1 MTAPSTEN
9 RTHEIGRE
17 IFTRINQANRRGW
30 PLRAIDDAMMAWSMR
45 DPRRKSQLFRFV
57 DCLPALHS
65 ADSVASHLH
74 EYLGISTS
82 GMAPLLAAAAR
93 LGVGRMARKFIAA
106 ENPQG
111 ALSAIQRLRAQHLA
125 FTVDLLGEAVV
136 SESEADEYQRRY
148 LQLLQFLP
156 PKIAPLPEDPLI
168 DRDATTKL
176 PRANISV
183 KLSALFSQFDPIDPF
198 GTTQSVLA
206 RLRPILRLARS
217 QGAFINLDMEQYA
230 FKDLTL
236 EIFQTVL
243 MEPEFRDW
251 PHIGIAMQAYLRST
265 GR

>member
-1 MTAPSTEN
+1 MPAQTLEN

-17 IFTRINQANRRGW
+17 IFTRINHANRRGW
-30 PLRAIDDAMMAWSMR
+30 PLRTIDDAMMAWSMR

-65 ADSVASHLH
+65 TDSVAAHLH
-74 EYLGISTS
+74 EYLGISGN

-106 ENPQG
+106 ENPQA

-156 PKIAPLPEDPLI
+156 PKS
-168 DRDATTKL
+168 
-176 PRANISV
+176 PRSP
-183 KLSALFSQFDPIDPF
+183 KTP
-198 GTTQSVLA
+198 
-206 RLRPILRLARS
+206 
-217 QGAFINLDMEQYA
+217 
-230 FKDLTL
+230 
-236 EIFQTVL
+236 
-243 MEPEFRDW
+243 
-251 PHIGIAMQAYLRST
+251 
-265 GR
+265 